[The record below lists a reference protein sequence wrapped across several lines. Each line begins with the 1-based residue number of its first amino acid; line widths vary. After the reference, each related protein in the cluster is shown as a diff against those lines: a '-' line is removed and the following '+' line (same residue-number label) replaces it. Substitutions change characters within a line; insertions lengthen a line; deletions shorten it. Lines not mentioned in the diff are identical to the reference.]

1 MFLVIFTWVLLAI
14 AADSSKNVDTT
25 TVAVGVSVGTIDGET
40 DGAIDGKA
48 VGDNVLVGTDVNVGC
63 NVGSTVNVGSEV
75 GCWYMHISTDAPAP
89 PDAPS
94 VPSPSTAQLISV
106 G

>member
-1 MFLVIFTWVLLAI
+1 MIFTWVLLAI

-48 VGDNVLVGTDVNVGC
+48 VGENVLVGTGVVGCDVGSRVNV
-63 NVGSTVNVGSEV
+63 VGSEV
-75 GCWYMHISTDAPAP
+75 GWYMHISTDAPAP

>member
-25 TVAVGVSVGTIDGET
+25 TVAVGVNVGTIDGET
-40 DGAIDGKA
+40 DGAVDGKA
-48 VGDNVLVGTDVNVGC
+48 VGENVLVGTGD
-63 NVGSTVNVGSEV
+63 VGSNDGSAMNVGSEV
-75 GCWYMHISTDAPAP
+75 GWYTSMQISTDAPAP